1 MLCPPSLAL
10 HLLGLDLLKQNVA
23 AAAAA
28 AVDDDDDDEVVLWL
42 CLMAQ
47 QADSLPALH
56 KSNQL

>member
-1 MLCPPSLAL
+1 MLCPPSLTL

-28 AVDDDDDDEVVLWL
+28 AVDDDDDEVVLWL

-56 KSNQL
+56 ESNQL

>member
-1 MLCPPSLAL
+1 MLCPPSLTL

-28 AVDDDDDDEVVLWL
+28 DDDEVVLWL

-56 KSNQL
+56 ESNQL

>member
-1 MLCPPSLAL
+1 MLCPPSLTL

-28 AVDDDDDDEVVLWL
+28 DDDDEVVLWL

-56 KSNQL
+56 ESNQL